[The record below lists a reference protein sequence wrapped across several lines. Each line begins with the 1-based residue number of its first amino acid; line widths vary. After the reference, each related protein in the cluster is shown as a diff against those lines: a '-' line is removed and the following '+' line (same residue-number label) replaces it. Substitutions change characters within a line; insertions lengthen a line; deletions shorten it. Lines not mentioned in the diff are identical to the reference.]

1 MVLNEQSLREMVL
14 EELEAINENQ
24 AMADGLINQFI
35 KFTKAGNTKGV
46 DKIRTAMNKLA
57 RKSTH
62 LNWDKLK
69 NFKKAAEI
77 GVKKAAEIGGQR
89 IGHAALGTGFK
100 EMGKQGGVQA
110 LKWLGVRALALGIFG
125 GVAAAY
131 TAYQIGSWI
140 WDAYRPE
147 SPEEAL
153 ARLKADN
160 GKKVKDKYQVI
171 VQGPNGEEEK
181 WFKSQKKRREW
192 MACYKKRG
200 GGDINFDVN
209 APPCG
214 TAAAVPTAKPKV
226 AVKKRRGKSSR
237 CAGKGWGRYK
247 MPADVPY
254 KSFKEFY
261 AALAGNVEALA
272 ALGKPDC
279 RWGSKHTAA
288 YKMLSGAGATAKKPC
303 LPGQKRIEDLQGN
316 SFCWP
321 PKDRIKQ
328 AKTEIAPEDESLAS
342 IKNDPKALG
351 WSGPRARQWESKE
364 SVKTLLADEKYE
376 RLLEQL
382 LKENV

>member
-1 MVLNEQSLREMVL
+1 LALTTGPAAPWIQGALVAYAGV
-14 EELEAINENQ
+14 ELL
-24 AMADGLINQFI
+24 GLIWS
-35 KFTKAGNTKGV
+35 
-46 DKIRTAMNKLA
+46 LY
-57 RKSTH
+57 
-62 LNWDKLK
+62 
-69 NFKKAAEI
+69 
-77 GVKKAAEIGGQR
+77 GG
-89 IGHAALGTGFK
+89 
-100 EMGKQGGVQA
+100 
-110 LKWLGVRALALGIFG
+110 
-125 GVAAAY
+125 
-131 TAYQIGSWI
+131 
-140 WDAYRPE
+140 D
-147 SPEEAL
+147 SPEEAV
-153 ARLKADN
+153 KALGQDKA
-160 GKKVKDKYQVI
+160 KKLRDRYQVI
-171 VQGPNGEEEK
+171 VQGPNGNEEK

-192 MACYKKRG
+192 MACYQKRG

-214 TAAAVPTAKPKV
+214 TATADPAAKPKV

-272 ALGKPDC
+272 ALGRKDC